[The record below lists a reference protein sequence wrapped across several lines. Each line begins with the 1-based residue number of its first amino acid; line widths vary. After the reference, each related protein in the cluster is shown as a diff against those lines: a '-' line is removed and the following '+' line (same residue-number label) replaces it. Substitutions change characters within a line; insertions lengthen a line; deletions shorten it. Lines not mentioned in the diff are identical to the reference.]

1 MEASFL
7 YALVLI
13 FGVSALTIFVLH
25 RVKVPPLVGF
35 IVAGVIIGPNG
46 LGLID
51 RVFPSKPPQNA
62 KDRAPGRR
70 GAGIHHH
77 RGHHGRELLPDR

>member
-46 LGLID
+46 LGLIGDTEAIEVLAEIGVILLSLEAGD
-51 RVFPSKPPQNA
+51 RSSSPSGPPW
-62 KDRAPGRR
+62 P
-70 GAGIHHH
+70 
-77 RGHHGRELLPDR
+77 